1 MHIMDIDQRLL
12 AETTARKLLDPQ
24 QADALRA
31 SLTARERDTPGLR
44 PTHILYYSG
53 GLLAIGAMSLFMNLG
68 WQSLD
73 GQGLLIIERA
83 LTMDVRSRRGHKDY
97 AFWFYLF
104 GTLALWIGLAGLYCI
119 REAGY
124 LASNLGMIAAGALL
138 LRPVFVV
145 FGGLGITTCLIHLAY
160 RDYLFSLEF
169 PFMLTLIGLATIG
182 LGVLCQ
188 RHAPT
193 LRKRLN
199 ALLPAALRELIEK
212 RTH

>member
-1 MHIMDIDQRLL
+1 
-12 AETTARKLLDPQ
+12 
-24 QADALRA
+24 
-31 SLTARERDTPGLR
+31 
-44 PTHILYYSG
+44 
-53 GLLAIGAMSLFMNLG
+53 MNLG
-68 WQSLD
+68 WQSLG
-73 GQGLLIIERA
+73 GQGLLIIGLA
-83 LTMDVRSRRGHKDY
+83 LTVDVRSRRGHKDY

-104 GTLALWIGLAGLYCI
+104 GTLALWVGLAGLYWDRSI

-169 PFMLTLIGLATIG
+169 PFMLTLIGLATIS

-193 LRKRLN
+193 LRKQLN